1 MKKLLLAVRAVS
13 ISVVLSMSG
22 NVYAGTDTT
31 SFNATITITSACD
44 IHTNPATNMAFG
56 SVASTATNVSA
67 TSTLTVNCTLLT
79 PYTIA
84 LDNGLHGSSG
94 PVRAMQDT
102 GTNQVG
108 YQLYRDA
115 LHTLVWGSTTG
126 TGGNVFSGA
135 GLGTATPVTVYGLV
149 SSANSPAGSY
159 TDTVVATL
167 TY

>member
-1 MKKLLLAVRAVS
+1 MKKLLLAMRA
-13 ISVVLSMSG
+13 ISVAAALSVSAG
-22 NVYAGTDTT
+22 AYAGTDTT
-31 SFNATITITSACD
+31 SFNVTITITSACD

-56 SVASTATNVSA
+56 SAASTATNVSA

-84 LDNGLHGSSG
+84 LDDGLHGSSG

-115 LHTLVWGSTTG
+115 LHTLIWGSTSG
-126 TGGNVFSGA
+126 TGGNVLSGT
-135 GLGTATPVTVYGLV
+135 GLGVATPVTVYGLV

-159 TDTVVATL
+159 SDTVVATL

>member
-1 MKKLLLAVRAVS
+1 MNRQLLAMRAL
-13 ISVVLSMSG
+13 SVAAALSVCAG
-22 NVYAGTDTT
+22 AYAGTDTT
-31 SFNATITITSACD
+31 SFNVTITITSACD

-84 LDNGLHGSSG
+84 LDNGLHGSAG
-94 PVRAMQDT
+94 PVRAMQDS

-115 LHTLVWGSTTG
+115 LHTLVWGSTSG
-126 TGGNVFSGA
+126 AGGDVFSGS
-135 GLGTATPVTVYGLV
+135 GLGLAAPVTVYGLV

-159 TDTVVATL
+159 SDTVVATL